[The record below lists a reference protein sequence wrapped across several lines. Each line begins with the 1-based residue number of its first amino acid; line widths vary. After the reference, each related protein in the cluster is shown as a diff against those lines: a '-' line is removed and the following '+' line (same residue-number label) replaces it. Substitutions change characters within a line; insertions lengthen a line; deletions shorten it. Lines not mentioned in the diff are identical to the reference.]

1 MNWFYPDTPEEAAAL
16 LTRHGGLL
24 VAGATDILP
33 KMRNETLLGG
43 FPSPGLR
50 GHGVYIDISSLKALK
65 QIEVSGGF
73 LKIGS
78 AVTHSRLALDPLILQ
93 HAPLLAA
100 AASVVG
106 SPQVRNRG
114 TLGGN
119 IITLAACADT
129 VPALAVHDGTLNFYR
144 AGEGGAFREVS
155 IKDYLEDPAGR
166 CIEGEELLFDVRIP
180 LSRGGDWRYHFEKI
194 ARREGAAKS
203 RVSLACAVELS
214 GGIIKDARVALG
226 AVTSAPRRF
235 TGVEALLIGKKPD
248 APLFA
253 GAGAELAAEIKALS
267 GMRSSFVYKLPVVQD
282 LLVRIFLA
290 LTQSADGGVRAK
302 AVRK

>member
-1 MNWFYPDTPEEAAAL
+1 MNWLYPDTPEEAAAL
-16 LTRHGGLL
+16 LTRYNGLL

-33 KMRNETLLGG
+33 RMRNQTLSGG
-43 FPSPGLR
+43 FPTPGLR
-50 GHGVYIDISSLKALK
+50 GHDACIDISSLEALK

-78 AVTHSRLALDPLILQ
+78 AVTHSRLALDPLILR

-100 AASVVG
+100 AAGVVG

-144 AGEGGAFREVS
+144 ARGGGAFREVPV
-155 IKDYLEDPAGR
+155 KDYLEDPAGR

-180 LSRGGDWRYHFEKI
+180 LSRSGNWRYHFEKI

-203 RVSLACAVELS
+203 RVSLACAVEFS
-214 GGIIKDARVALG
+214 KGIITDARIALG

-235 TGVEALLIGKKPD
+235 TGVEALLTGKKPE
-248 APLFA
+248 AALFA

-267 GMRSSFVYKLPVVQD
+267 GMRASFVYKLPVVQD
-282 LLVRIFLA
+282 LLARILSA
-290 LTQSADGGVRAK
+290 LTQGADGGGRAK
-302 AVRK
+302 AARE